1 MWRLSIALALT
12 VTAIGQTATPPSFE
26 VAEIKINNSGPG
38 DSRGD
43 IANGR
48 LYITNAS
55 LRNLIAEAWTTT
67 VDGVRGPS
75 WLDDERV
82 DVVAKTTSAQTPD
95 ATVRLMLQNLLKD
108 RMKLVTHMEQR
119 EESAWALSV
128 WKGQPKLEPSEM
140 PARPEDASCS
150 LHTDAAGRHL
160 TCEHLTMALFAHKLS
175 KLAPDYADKQVV
187 DQAGLTGAW
196 KLKLDWVPQK
206 QAETEGGDTL
216 YMALQSQLGLQL
228 ENKKLPV
235 QVLVVDSIERSPTEN

>member
-1 MWRLSIALALT
+1 MRLLLMAFALS
-12 VTAIGQTATPPSFE
+12 VTALGQTFD

-48 LYITNAS
+48 LYITNVP
-55 LRNLIAEAWTTT
+55 LRYLIAEAWTTT
-67 VDGVRGPS
+67 VDAVRGPS
-75 WLDDERV
+75 WLDDERI
-82 DVVAKTTSAQTPD
+82 DIVAKTTSPQTPD
-95 ATVRLMLQNLLKD
+95 ATVRLMLQTLLKD

-119 EESAWALSV
+119 DESAWALSV

-140 PARPEDASCS
+140 PARPEDASCE

-160 TCEHLTMALFAHKLS
+160 ACEHLTMALFAHKLS
-175 KLAPDYADKQVV
+175 PLAPDYVDKQAV
-187 DQAGLTGAW
+187 DQTGLAGAW
-196 KLKLDWVPQK
+196 KLKLDWVPRK
-206 QAETEGGDTL
+206 QADTEGGATL
-216 YMALQSQLGLQL
+216 YMALQQQLGLQL